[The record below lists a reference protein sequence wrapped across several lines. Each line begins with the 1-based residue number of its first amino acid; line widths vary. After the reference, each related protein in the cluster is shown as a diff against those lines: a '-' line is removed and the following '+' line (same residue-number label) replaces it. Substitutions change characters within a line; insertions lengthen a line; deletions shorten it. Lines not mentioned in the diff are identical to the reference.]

1 MPKSRSGRKMVV
13 GFAWFDRQQWHR
25 LTEVVDDRNELD
37 DTFEQWE
44 RSALDA
50 LRTLERQGQRAE
62 KVHIDVDALVSWCKG
77 KGLSVSTETSGS
89 CPQRAVGELQC
100 SSPIGNAAGPS

>member
-50 LRTLERQGQRAE
+50 LRTLERHGQRAE
-62 KVHIDVDALVSWCKG
+62 KVHIDVNALVSWCKG
-77 KGLSVSTETSGS
+77 KGLPVNGASRSQYVSFVLQ
-89 CPQRAVGELQC
+89 QRDGQAEV
-100 SSPIGNAAGPS
+100 

>member
-1 MPKSRSGRKMVV
+1 MPKPRSDRKMVV

-62 KVHIDVDALVSWCKG
+62 KIHIDVDVLVSWCKG
-77 KGLSVSTETSGS
+77 KGLLVNGASRSQYVSFVLQ
-89 CPQRAVGELQC
+89 QRNGKAEV
-100 SSPIGNAAGPS
+100 

>member
-1 MPKSRSGRKMVV
+1 MAKLRSDPKLVL

-62 KVHIDVDALVSWCKG
+62 KVHIEVDAFVSWCKG
-77 KGLSVSTETSGS
+77 RGFPVNGASRAEYVSFVLQ
-89 CPQRAVGELQC
+89 QRDGQAEV
-100 SSPIGNAAGPS
+100 